1 MLDADNMLRLDG
13 TSCREPSYP
22 CAMDTDK
29 HLVEETGRRRAV
41 LVVEDDPII
50 REVMCEMLEDANF
63 EVVGQESTAGAV
75 KVLDSDTPIDA
86 AFVDIDLG
94 DRGGGFKVAQ
104 HARQVRPNL
113 VVVYTSG
120 GGQPSYA
127 EQRVED
133 SVFVQKPYLPSQIC
147 ELLKRR
153 LRMCG

>member
-1 MLDADNMLRLDG
+1 MRG
-13 TSCREPSYP
+13 TTYREPSYLG
-22 CAMDTDK
+22 AMETPESYR
-29 HLVEETGRRRAV
+29 EEAERKPSV

-63 EVVGQESTAGAV
+63 AVVGQESTAGAV
-75 KVLDSDTPIDA
+75 KVLDSGTPIDA

-94 DRGGGFKVAQ
+94 DKGGGFKVAR

-120 GGQPSYA
+120 GGQPQYA

-147 ELLKRR
+147 ELLKQR